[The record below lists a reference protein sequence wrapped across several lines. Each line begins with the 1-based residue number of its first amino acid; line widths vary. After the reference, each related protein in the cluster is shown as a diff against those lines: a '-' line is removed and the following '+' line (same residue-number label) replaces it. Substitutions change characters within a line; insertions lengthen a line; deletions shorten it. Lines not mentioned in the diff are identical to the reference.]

1 MQSQGVPPAPSTP
14 LGFVQI
20 SDKDLTEIELHS
32 VDSISDLHR
41 AHPEQHGKGCRP
53 ARPKPPSINGKL
65 QSLDKPAI
73 CQSGHQMR
81 RSHLKQL
88 SSMCI
93 PCMWR
98 YSLACVALTL
108 ILLTL
113 ILIFSFLVQQSR
125 ALHTLSEM
133 VSQRQET
140 TEEISILIQEL
151 QALRRNLTA
160 LGDRH

>member
-93 PCMWR
+93 P
-98 YSLACVALTL
+98 
-108 ILLTL
+108 
-113 ILIFSFLVQQSR
+113 FQQSR